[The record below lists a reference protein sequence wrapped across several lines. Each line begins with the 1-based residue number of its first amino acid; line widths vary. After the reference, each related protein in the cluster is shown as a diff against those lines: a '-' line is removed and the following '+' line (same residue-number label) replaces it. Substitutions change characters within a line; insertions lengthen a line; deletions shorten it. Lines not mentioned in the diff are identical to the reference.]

1 MEDYQN
7 ENNRPDDKAKTIA
20 NVKRYLIPV
29 LGVSLAA
36 AVLSGIGYLYFS
48 PAPKPD
54 KVTVAVNDTAA
65 VEIPETDA
73 VPAPSFPA
81 DTLPP
86 AGTADSPA
94 DASKPKI
101 TVAEEPSLVE
111 TKPIETA
118 RTDYSRLEV
127 PETAKPATVTR
138 PAPPVKA
145 ETTPALSKP
154 RVTATPKPAPKPAA
168 PAAPKAEKSG
178 PRFYIQAGSFSTL
191 ANAEKAQQMLADKNI
206 NSIIETR
213 RINDKTWYRV
223 LIGAYASKD
232 EAEQFKPTVRAIKG
246 FENAMIRQYY

>member
-7 ENNRPDDKAKTIA
+7 ENNRPDDKTATIA

-54 KVTVAVNDTAA
+54 KVTVAVNDIAA
-65 VEIPETDA
+65 VEFPETMPQNPAAGDLTANDA
-73 VPAPSFPA
+73 A
-81 DTLPP
+81 
-86 AGTADSPA
+86 PA

-101 TVAEEPSLVE
+101 TVTEEPSLVE
-111 TKPIETA
+111 TKPVETA
-118 RTDYSRLEV
+118 QTDYSRIEI
-127 PETAKPATVTR
+127 PETAKPAPVTR

-145 ETTPALSKP
+145 ETAPAPAKP
-154 RVTATPKPAPKPAA
+154 RVTETPKPVSKPAA
-168 PAAPKAEKSG
+168 PAAPKAEKPA

-191 ANAEKAQQMLADKNI
+191 ANAEKARQMLADKNI

-213 RINDKTWYRV
+213 KINDKTWYRV

>member
-29 LGVSLAA
+29 LGVSLVA

-48 PAPKPD
+48 PAPKPE
-54 KVTVAVNDTAA
+54 KVTVAVNDIAA
-65 VEIPETDA
+65 VEFPETMPQNPAADDLTANDA
-73 VPAPSFPA
+73 AP
-81 DTLPP
+81 T
-86 AGTADSPA
+86 

-101 TVAEEPSLVE
+101 TVTEEPSLVE
-111 TKPIETA
+111 TKPVETA
-118 RTDYSRLEV
+118 QTDYSRIEI
-127 PETAKPATVTR
+127 PATAKPAPATR

-145 ETTPALSKP
+145 ETTPVPAKP
-154 RVTATPKPAPKPAA
+154 RVTETPKPVSKPAT
-168 PAAPKAEKSG
+168 PAVSKPAQTS

-191 ANAEKAQQMLADKNI
+191 ANAEKARQMLADKNI

-213 RINDKTWYRV
+213 KINDKTWYRV